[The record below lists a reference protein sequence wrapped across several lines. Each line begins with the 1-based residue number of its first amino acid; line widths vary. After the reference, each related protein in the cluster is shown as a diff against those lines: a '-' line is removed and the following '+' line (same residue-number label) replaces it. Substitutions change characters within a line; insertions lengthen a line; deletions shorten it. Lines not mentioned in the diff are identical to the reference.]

1 MMDKEWNIESE
12 LELEQQREN
21 EHIFYEVFEEHTE
34 EEIEQYKRMAGIP
47 FTINVLFKNIIK
59 YNFLFSKS

>member
-1 MMDKEWNIESE
+1 MPLERSEKGMEFMMDKEWNIESE

-47 FTINVLFKNIIK
+47 FTN
-59 YNFLFSKS
+59 